1 MRALIIRLFKRK
13 KGIGCLGIAV
23 ILCIVIIVGWVI
35 IDFWP
40 AMIGAVAE
48 GNGAGDI
55 AEGILLFL
63 MYLVPCIKFEKENTM
78 PMSKRILI
86 ITVIVSCVTMIVRAF
101 MVDFDIGRF
110 GGAGA
115 VIMYPCFL
123 ACGAI
128 ALVYV
133 AHFIG
138 NIIRKQ

>member
-1 MRALIIRLFKRK
+1 
-13 KGIGCLGIAV
+13 
-23 ILCIVIIVGWVI
+23 
-35 IDFWP
+35 
-40 AMIGAVAE
+40 
-48 GNGAGDI
+48 I

-78 PMSKRILI
+78 PMSKRIMI